1 MPSNSLVG
9 VEGAKAS
16 HTLDPENIS
25 CPLQKT
31 KGEYKMKKKTVQR
44 SCHNSQE
51 PQLAM
56 CYLNFHLQSSP
67 STTGDV

>member
-1 MPSNSLVG
+1 MAMPSNSLLG

-31 KGEYKMKKKTVQR
+31 KGEYKMKKK
-44 SCHNSQE
+44 NG
-51 PQLAM
+51 
-56 CYLNFHLQSSP
+56 
-67 STTGDV
+67 TT